1 MILKQQLLTK
11 NRCYQ
16 QGKTIKPTGIVVHST
31 GANNPNLSRYVQ
43 PDDGLL
49 GPNKYNNH
57 WNTPDISKCVHAF
70 IGKMADGTV
79 AVYQTLPWN
88 YKGWGVGS
96 GSKGSYNSSHIQFEI
111 CEDGLKNEDYYNEA
125 FQAAV
130 ELCVYL
136 CKLYSIPV
144 TNIVGHYEAHL
155 AGYANN
161 HADPGHWQKKFQ
173 DNMDNFRARVAEAL
187 GEEPPKVEVP
197 KTEAPK
203 VEVKPEP
210 TGNETLRKG
219 S

>member
-1 MILKQQLLTK
+1 M
-11 NRCYQ
+11 
-16 QGKTIKPTGIVVHST
+16 
-31 GANNPNLSRYVQ
+31 
-43 PDDGLL
+43 
-49 GPNKYNNH
+49 
-57 WNTPDISKCVHAF
+57 
-70 IGKMADGTV
+70 
-79 AVYQTLPWN
+79 
-88 YKGWGVGS
+88 
-96 GSKGSYNSSHIQFEI
+96 
-111 CEDGLKNEDYYNEA
+111 
-125 FQAAV
+125 
-130 ELCVYL
+130 YL

-219 S
+219 SRGVSVVKMQELLIKAGYDLPKYGADGQFGNETLEALKAFQADNGLGVDGICGTKTWAKLLSEDLVEYCTVQIAGSLVSNVPGKVTVRIDTNELKALIKDLQTLCEML